1 MGMAGSPFGQQYGQ
15 GGAQQQMGVNAQQ
28 QLRNKAALANS
39 LPPFPSDLKGA
50 NSLPPFPSDL
60 KGASSMPNLVSSSN
74 FVEKEKRKP
83 AVSLHDDLNGGFWE
97 RSVSIWI
104 SSLVVSPP

>member
-1 MGMAGSPFGQQYGQ
+1 MGMAGSPFGQQYSQ
-15 GGAQQQMGVNAQQ
+15 GGVQQQMGVNAQQ

-50 NSLPPFPSDL
+50 
-60 KGASSMPNLVSSSN
+60 SSMPNLVSSSD
-74 FVEKEKRKP
+74 FVEKDKCKP
-83 AVSLHDDLNGGFWE
+83 AVSLHDDLNGVFWE

-104 SSLVVSPP
+104 SSLFV